1 MPASLRAIAEDR
13 PHEVALRDERASYG
27 WAEVD
32 RVLDLVAGRLASAE
46 LGPDRRVAVFAQNSA
61 ETALAYLGGLYGGA
75 SVVPINFHLT
85 AAEAAYILTDSGS
98 SIVLAGP
105 DTADRAVDAARLAG
119 IDTVVAWRTPPHAA
133 VQPWERW
140 LTDSPS
146 PPPPEQMAPRPNLMY
161 TSGTTGFPKGT
172 EMPPTMFAPGSTVAE
187 HVTNMM
193 DTHPFAH
200 LGPHL
205 VVGPMYHTGPLTSV
219 RLLGGGV
226 PLVVLDRF
234 DAEAVLGAIARF
246 RPGSSQMVPTHFVR
260 LLALPV
266 DVRSAYDVSSLRL
279 VGQTGASC
287 PVEVKRAMIDW
298 WGPVFYE
305 AYGGSEVGVCASITS
320 PEWLEHPGS
329 VGRAHAPFEALVVDD
344 DGNPLP
350 SNHEGRLFFRDT
362 TGRGIVYLNDPV
374 KTAAAHLEPGVFT
387 LGEIGYLDD
396 DGYVFITDR
405 ASDMVVSGGVNLYP
419 AEAERVLVEHP
430 QIADVACI
438 GVPHPEMGEA
448 LRALVVP
455 VDGSAALTEQEV
467 IAWCR
472 ERLSHFKCPRS
483 VRVVDDLGRDAMGKL
498 NKRRL
503 REEHGDAAEGS
514 DDGR

>member
-1 MPASLRAIAEDR
+1 MPQSIRAIADER
-13 PHEVALRDERASYG
+13 PDEVALTDERASYG

-32 RVLDLVAGRLASAE
+32 RLLDLVAGRLASTD
-46 LGPDRRVAVFAQNSA
+46 LGSDGRVAVFAHNSA

-75 SVVPINFHLT
+75 SVVPVNFHLT
-85 AAEAAYILTDSGS
+85 AAEAAYILTDSGA
-98 SIVLAGP
+98 SIVLADP
-105 DTADRAVDAARLAG
+105 DTVDRAVEAARLAG
-119 IDTVVAWRTPPHAA
+119 VDTVVAWRCRPDAA
-133 VQPWERW
+133 VVPWERW
-140 LTDSPS
+140 LADA
-146 PPPPEQMAPRPNLMY
+146 PPPPPPQQLAPRPNLMY

-172 EMPPTMFAPGSTVAE
+172 EMPPTMFAPGDTVAE
-187 HVTNMM
+187 HVANMM

-200 LGPHL
+200 LGTHL

-234 DAEAVLGAIARF
+234 DAEAVLAAIDRF

-260 LLALPV
+260 LLALPEG
-266 DVRSAYDVSSLRL
+266 VRSAYDVSSLRL

-287 PVEVKRAMIDW
+287 PVEVKRAMIEW

-320 PEWLEHPGS
+320 QEWLEHPGS
-329 VGRAHAPFEALVVDD
+329 VGRAHAPFEALVVDEEGD
-344 DGNPLP
+344 PLP
-350 SNHEGRLFFRDT
+350 PHREGRLFFRDT
-362 TGRGIVYLNDPV
+362 TGRGIVYLNDPA

-387 LGEIGYLDD
+387 LGEIGYVDD

-419 AEAERVLVEHP
+419 AEAERVLIEHP

-438 GVPHPEMGEA
+438 GIPHPEMGEA

-455 VDGSAALTEQEV
+455 TDPSVRLTEQDV
-467 IAWCR
+467 IDWCR
-472 ERLSHFKCPRS
+472 ARLSHFKCPRS
-483 VRVVDDLGRDAMGKL
+483 VAVLDDLGRDAMGKL

-503 REEHGDAAEGS
+503 REDHGDAPPGG
-514 DDGR
+514 DGAR